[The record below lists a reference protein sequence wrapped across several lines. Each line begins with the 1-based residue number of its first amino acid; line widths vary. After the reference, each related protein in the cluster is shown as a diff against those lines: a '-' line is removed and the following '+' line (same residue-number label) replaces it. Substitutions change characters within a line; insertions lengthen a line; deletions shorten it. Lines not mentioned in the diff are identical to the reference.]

1 MDQCSHHPDLPGVVR
16 QDVSKG
22 IAIKSTP
29 YVPKLFMQTN
39 VRDAAE
45 VDMDKQA
52 RKDGVPDEVQMGFF
66 GMADT
71 GGQNQD
77 TVKRAITDTKRTKP
91 PFSLRLTQHELSKM
105 LPSRSPEALRQ
116 LRAAMELFVESDH
129 APPVYVVTHDRHV
142 LWDWD
147 RYEIALDLGLRI
159 QELPYWG
166 NDPVAALCLK
176 AMHQLHIDAGRC
188 ALTVVVMCEWAVR
201 GRPRKSTLSVSFPDK
216 PRTIREMADLAGT
229 GSTRVSQAKSLHG
242 CGLAERVLDGLM
254 TFGTAIKR
262 LQLVR
267 EAGFEEDVI
276 QGRRPFDEAYEEAS
290 SRVAPDPVAEHQPAD
305 AGGQEQ
311 QEQDVRSLDP
321 HVANLE
327 RDKELLQER
336 IRKLTNEHARVVHE
350 LKFANEALEE
360 ALEVERVLREAA
372 EEAVQ
377 QMKLRLEVV
386 GIEV

>member
-16 QDVSKG
+16 HDVSKG

-45 VDMDKQA
+45 GDMDKQA

-91 PFSLRLTQHELSKM
+91 PVSLRLTQHELSKM

-147 RYEIALDLGLRI
+147 RYEIALELGLRI
-159 QELPYWG
+159 EELPYWG
-166 NDPVAALCLK
+166 NDPVAALCLE

-216 PRTIREMADLAGT
+216 PRTIREMAGLAGT
-229 GSTRVSQAKSLHG
+229 GSTRVSQAKSLHE

-267 EAGFEEDVI
+267 KAGFEEAVI

-311 QEQDVRSLDP
+311 QEQDVRALDP

-386 GIEV
+386 GVEF